1 MPPLRSL
8 ISNVFSK
15 NCRIIMLFNFH
26 SSSVTFQRSC
36 LLACLF
42 VFVCLFFFPSIL
54 LIIVTLISCVQF
66 KELVAQKFNAQQDQ
80 ICLIFAGKI
89 MKDHETLKSHNVKN
103 GLTVHLVIK
112 TSSRATEPGGPEN
125 NQTRSSTTT
134 STTANASGMLLLDA

>member
-1 MPPLRSL
+1 M
-8 ISNVFSK
+8 
-15 NCRIIMLFNFH
+15 
-26 SSSVTFQRSC
+26 
-36 LLACLF
+36 
-42 VFVCLFFFPSIL
+42 
-54 LIIVTLISCVQF
+54 LIIVTLISYVQF